1 MALKNKFGELM
12 SVEVKNVKDKLKEML
27 NEIDYDSLEGRG
39 GAFLVTPV
47 NSFKIFTREM
57 FSDDQKM
64 FADAAYDFATKR
76 IKPEKDNLKELN
88 KELTL
93 EIFKELGE
101 LGFLGVDIPEEYGGS
116 NLDKT
121 TAAIVVDYLAYSE
134 CASILVSLGAHSG
147 IGTLPIVW
155 YGNEDQKKKYLP
167 KIASG
172 EWVAAYALTEPNA
185 GSDALNGEA
194 IAVLSDDKS
203 YYILNGQKIY
213 ITNGAWASV
222 CVTFAKVEGK
232 MTGFILD
239 KNCDG
244 WVIGAEEKK
253 MGIKGSST
261 TTIFFE
267 NCKVPV
273 ENVLGKVGQGAAI
286 AFNSLYAGRW
296 KLGFSSAAGCKTGIK
311 IAYDFSKERKQFSR
325 NISSFPMIQNKFSKM
340 VVRTWESDTLN
351 YFTTGSVDFSI
362 SKLDNEDSNYYLNVQ
377 KIIEDHAIEASICKV
392 LGSEALAYCAD
403 EGVQIFGGAGFIE
416 EYPAA
421 AMYRDERINRI
432 FEGTNEINRLIV
444 GGILLKKAILEEMP
458 IRDTILKLNDNHNFN
473 QTVDNH
479 ILEKEI
485 DLVEKCRKIVLNT
498 LNELIIKY
506 GQDLKNEQW
515 VLEPYADM
523 VISFSVMNL
532 GIVRYNQMKES
543 NRKNYTLSILRCS
556 LSRHLDIIMSKSKY
570 INNYIFDEI
579 TSNET
584 NHRLESDIKS
594 LNWYVDTISLEKSIY
609 KTLNKYNGKYYL
621 D

>member
-1 MALKNKFGELM
+1 M
-12 SVEVKNVKDKLKEML
+12 SVELKNVKENLEEILNYINYDTLK
-27 NEIDYDSLEGRG
+27 GRG
-39 GAFLVTPV
+39 GSFLVTPMDK
-47 NSFKIFTREM
+47 FEIFTREM
-57 FSDDQKM
+57 FSEDQKM

-88 KELTL
+88 KDLTL
-93 EIFKELGE
+93 EILKELGQ

-134 CASILVSLGAHSG
+134 CSSIMVTLGAHSG

-155 YGNEDQKKKYLP
+155 YGNEAQKSKYLP

-172 EWVAAYALTEPNA
+172 EWMAAYALTEPNA
-185 GSDALNGEA
+185 GSDALNGEST
-194 IAVLSDDKS
+194 AVLSEDEK

-213 ITNGAWASV
+213 ITNGSWATV
-222 CVTFAKVEGK
+222 CVTFAKVDGK

-239 KNCDG
+239 KTCDG
-244 WVIGAEEKK
+244 WIIGAEEKK

-267 NCKVPV
+267 NCMVPV
-273 ENVLGKVGQGAAI
+273 ANVLGEVGQGAAI

-296 KLGFSSAAGCKTGIK
+296 KLGFSSAAGCKTGMK
-311 IAYDFSKERKQFSR
+311 ISYDFATDRKQFSR
-325 NISSFPMIQNKFSKM
+325 SISNFPMIQNKFSKM
-340 VVRTWESDTLN
+340 VVRIWESDTLN
-351 YFTTGSVDFSI
+351 YFTTGSVDRSI
-362 SKLDNEDSNYYLNVQ
+362 SKLDKANVDYYIDVQ

-421 AMYRDERINRI
+421 GMYRDERINRI
-432 FEGTNEINRLIV
+432 FEGTNEINRLII
-444 GGILLKKAILEEMP
+444 GGILLKKAILEELP
-458 IRDTILKLNDNHNFN
+458 IRDTILKLDNDIQFNRMPDNH
-473 QTVDNH
+473 T
-479 ILEKEI
+479 LEKEI
-485 DLVEKCRKIVLNT
+485 DLIEMCRKIILNT

-523 VISFSVMNL
+523 VISFSVMNI
-532 GIVRYNQMKES
+532 GFIRYNQMDES
-543 NRKNYTLSILRCS
+543 NKKNHMLSILRCS
-556 LSRHLDIIMSKSKY
+556 LYRHLELIISKGKY
-570 INNYIFDEI
+570 INNYIYDEM
-579 TSNET
+579 TSNDINEK
-584 NHRLESDIKS
+584 LDSGIKS
-594 LNWYVDTISLEKSIY
+594 LNWYVDTISLEKNIY
-609 KTLNKYNGKYYL
+609 KTLSKYNGKYYL

>member
-1 MALKNKFGELM
+1 M
-12 SVEVKNVKDKLKEML
+12 SVEVKNVKNKLENML
-27 NEIDYDSLEGRG
+27 NDINYENLKGRG
-39 GAFLVTPV
+39 GAFLVTPI
-47 NSFKIFTREM
+47 NLFKMFTREM

-64 FADAAYDFATKR
+64 FADAAYEFATKR
-76 IKPEKDNLKELN
+76 IKPEKDKLKEIN
-88 KELTL
+88 KNLTL

-116 NLDKT
+116 DLDKT
-121 TAAIVVDYLAYSE
+121 TSAIVVDYLAYSE
-134 CASILVSLGAHSG
+134 CSSIMVSLGAHSG

-155 YGNEDQKKKYLP
+155 FGNEEQKKKYLP

-185 GSDALNGEA
+185 GSDALNAEST
-194 IAVLSDDKS
+194 AVLNADKTQ
-203 YYILNGQKIY
+203 YILNGQKLY
-213 ITNGAWASV
+213 ITNGSWASV
-222 CVTFAKVEGK
+222 CVTFAKVDGK

-239 KNCDG
+239 KACDG

-296 KLGFSSAAGCKTGIK
+296 KLGFSSAAGCKTAMRISYNF
-311 IAYDFSKERKQFSR
+311 AKERKQFSR
-325 NISSFPMIQNKFSKM
+325 SISNFPMIQNKFSKM
-340 VVRTWESDTLN
+340 IVKTWESDTLN
-351 YFTTGSVDFSI
+351 YFTTGSVDLSI
-362 SKLDNEDSNYYLNVQ
+362 SSLDKNDDNYYLNVQ

-392 LGSEALAYCAD
+392 LGSEALAFCAD
-403 EGVQIFGGAGFIE
+403 ESVQIFGGAGFIE

-432 FEGTNEINRLIV
+432 FEGTNEINRLII
-444 GGILLKKAILEEMP
+444 GGILLKKAILEELP
-458 IRDTILKLNDNHNFN
+458 IRDTILKLNKHMPFN
-473 QTVDNH
+473 ECVGDH

-485 DLVEKCRKIVLNT
+485 DLVEQCRKIVLNT

-523 VISFSVMNL
+523 IISFSVMYL
-532 GIVRYNQMKES
+532 GIVRYNQMEES
-543 NRKNYTLSILRCS
+543 NKKNHTLTILRCS
-556 LSRHLDIIMSKSKY
+556 LFRHLETIMLNTKY
-570 INNYIFDEI
+570 INNYIYDEI
-579 TSNET
+579 KSNEM
-584 NHRLESDIKS
+584 NVKLDSAIKS
-594 LNWYVDTISLEKSIY
+594 FNWYVDTISLEKLIY
-609 KTLNKYNGKYYL
+609 KTLSKYNGKYYL

>member
-1 MALKNKFGELM
+1 M
-12 SVEVKNVKDKLKEML
+12 SVQVKNVKENLKDML
-27 NEIDYDSLEGRG
+27 NKIDYKALSGRG
-39 GAFLVTPV
+39 GAFLVTPLDK
-47 NSFKIFTREM
+47 FKIFTREM

-88 KELTL
+88 KDLTL

-121 TAAIVVDYLAYSE
+121 TAAIVVDYLAFSE
-134 CASILVSLGAHSG
+134 CASIMVTLGAHSG

-155 YGNEDQKKKYLP
+155 YGNEEQKKKYLP
-167 KIASG
+167 KIATG
-172 EWVAAYALTEPNA
+172 EWMASYALTEPNA
-185 GSDALNGEA
+185 GSDALNGEST
-194 IAVLSDDKS
+194 AVLSDDKS
-203 YYILNGQKIY
+203 HYILNGQKIY
-213 ITNGAWASV
+213 ITNGSWASI
-222 CVTFAKVEGK
+222 CVTFAKVDGK

-239 KNCDG
+239 KNCPG
-244 WVIGAEEKK
+244 WLIGAEEKK

-296 KLGFSSAAGCKTGIK
+296 KLGFSSAAGCKTGLK
-311 IAYDFSKERKQFSR
+311 ISYDFAKERKQFSR
-325 NISSFPMIQNKFSKM
+325 SISSFAMIKNKFSKM
-340 VVRTWESDTLN
+340 IIKTWESDTLN
-351 YFTTGSVDFSI
+351 YFTTGSVDESI
-362 SKLDNEDSNYYLNVQ
+362 SKLDKNDKDYYLNVQ

-432 FEGTNEINRLIV
+432 FEGTNEINRLII
-444 GGILLKKAILEEMP
+444 GGILLKKAILEELP
-458 IRDTILKLNDNHNFN
+458 IRDTIFKINNDNNLHE
-473 QTVDNH
+473 TIDNH

-485 DLVEKCRKIVLNT
+485 DIVEYSRKVVLYS
-498 LNELIIKY
+498 LNELIIMY

-515 VLEPYADM
+515 VLEPFADM
-523 VISFSVMNL
+523 VVSFSVMNI
-532 GIVRYNQMKES
+532 GIIRFNQMPENIK
-543 NRKNYTLSILRCS
+543 KNYTLPLLRCS
-556 LSRHLDIIMSKSKY
+556 LSRHLNIIISKVKH
-570 INNYIFDEI
+570 INNYIYDEI
-579 TSNET
+579 KSNEL
-584 NHRLESDIKS
+584 NKKIDAEVQFF
-594 LNWYVDTISLEKSIY
+594 NWYVDTISLEQSIY
-609 KTLNKYNGKYYL
+609 EAFEKYNGKYYL

>member
-1 MALKNKFGELM
+1 
-12 SVEVKNVKDKLKEML
+12 
-27 NEIDYDSLEGRG
+27 
-39 GAFLVTPV
+39 
-47 NSFKIFTREM
+47 
-57 FSDDQKM
+57 
-64 FADAAYDFATKR
+64 
-76 IKPEKDNLKELN
+76 
-88 KELTL
+88 
-93 EIFKELGE
+93 
-101 LGFLGVDIPEEYGGS
+101 
-116 NLDKT
+116 
-121 TAAIVVDYLAYSE
+121 
-134 CASILVSLGAHSG
+134 
-147 IGTLPIVW
+147 
-155 YGNEDQKKKYLP
+155 
-167 KIASG
+167 
-172 EWVAAYALTEPNA
+172 
-185 GSDALNGEA
+185 
-194 IAVLSDDKS
+194 
-203 YYILNGQKIY
+203 
-213 ITNGAWASV
+213 
-222 CVTFAKVEGK
+222 
-232 MTGFILD
+232 
-239 KNCDG
+239 
-244 WVIGAEEKK
+244 
-253 MGIKGSST
+253 
-261 TTIFFE
+261 
-267 NCKVPV
+267 
-273 ENVLGKVGQGAAI
+273 
-286 AFNSLYAGRW
+286 
-296 KLGFSSAAGCKTGIK
+296 
-311 IAYDFSKERKQFSR
+311 
-325 NISSFPMIQNKFSKM
+325 MIQNKFSKM

-556 LSRHLDIIMSKSKY
+556 LSSHLDIIMLKSKY